1 MSRRHTSKHHPRHPW
16 RALGTA
22 LAAAVIATTGLAGAA
37 AAQKGVQDID
47 LEHEWQL
54 LTYRSDSGLDRSLDP
69 DSSLDP
75 VPAGIGAT
83 LLLFGGADAWG
94 DAACSSYQ
102 TSYSVE
108 AQNLFID
115 PPQIDYVECDPASR
129 DFDSAFYDLLA
140 EVASYNLTGSM
151 LIAKDALGDPLMVLT
166 RATIDDDPTVSRWK
180 LARIGGA
187 DGSVEPVING
197 LDPWME
203 FLPGG
208 SLVGDTGCGSFISKY
223 ATNQGTMD
231 ITDVHYRLG
240 SSCTETAHAQAQD
253 TIDAL
258 TEVAGFDVLPAGL
271 RLKDAADVTRL
282 AFSPDLDLEKRI
294 WTPTAI
300 FDSAGNVLRE
310 GQTLSTSAIKL
321 YTDRADGRTICRPY
335 TAEDIRAG
343 LALNIL
349 FKSFQGDPCKAPKK
363 SGKVDKSTV
372 EQDYVQALKATASHA
387 LRGTE
392 LEFKDVDGNT
402 LMLLEPQ
409 ADLIG
414 PTWQVQWLGRD
425 RQKVTGL
432 PPTATFT
439 ENGLVSG
446 DTGVMRPDAGFVN
459 AFLADF
465 STPWATRIEITNVDA
480 GRYCANKKRAK
491 TEACQQEKRF
501 LELLA
506 EADGYIAREGDL
518 RLLRATDVIMRL
530 VPPHAANADS

>member
-1 MSRRHTSKHHPRHPW
+1 MSRRHTSKHHPRRLW

-22 LAAAVIATTGLAGAA
+22 LATAVIATTGLAAGA

-54 LTYRSDSGLDRSLDP
+54 LSYRSDGKLE
-69 DSSLDP
+69 P

-102 TSYSVE
+102 TAYSVV

-115 PPQIDYVECDPASR
+115 TPQPEYVECDPGSR
-129 DFDSAFYDLLA
+129 EFDSAFYDLLA
-140 EVASYNLTGSM
+140 DVASYNLTGSM
-151 LIAKDALGDPLMVLT
+151 LIVKDDLGKQLMVLT
-166 RATIDDDPTVSRWK
+166 RATIDDDPTVSRWS

-187 DGSVEPVING
+187 DGSVEPVIDG
-197 LDPWME
+197 LGPWME

-208 SLVGDTGCGSFISKY
+208 SLVGETGCGSFMGKY

-240 SSCTETAHAQAQD
+240 SSCTEAAHAQAQG
-253 TIDAL
+253 TIDSL
-258 TEVAGFDVLPAGL
+258 TEIAGFDVLPAGL

-282 AFSPDLDLEKRI
+282 AFSPDLELDARI
-294 WTPTAI
+294 WTPTVI

-310 GQTLSTSAIKL
+310 GQTLSTSAIQLQAKN
-321 YTDRADGRTICRPY
+321 ADGRTICRPY
-335 TAEDIRAG
+335 TADDIRSG
-343 LALNIL
+343 LALNIV
-349 FKSFQGDPCKAPKK
+349 FNAESFEIGSCKAPKK
-363 SGKVDKSTV
+363 PGKVDKSAV
-372 EQDYVQALKATASHA
+372 EEDYVQALKATASHA

-432 PPTATFT
+432 PPTVTFN
-439 ENGLVSG
+439 ESFLVSG
-446 DTGVMRPDAGFVN
+446 DTGVMRPDTGFVN
-459 AFLADF
+459 AFVAQF
-465 STPWATRIEITNVDA
+465 SMPAATRIDITTIEAD
-480 GRYCANKKRAK
+480 RYCANKKRAK

-501 LELLA
+501 LDLLGQA
-506 EADGYIAREGDL
+506 ESYIARDQDL
-518 RLLRATDVIMRL
+518 RLLRGTDVIMQL
-530 VPPHAANADS
+530 VPQHAVTADG

>member
-1 MSRRHTSKHHPRHPW
+1 MSRRHTSKHHPRHLW
-16 RALGTA
+16 RALGSA
-22 LAAAVIATTGLAGAA
+22 LATAVIATTGLTGTA
-37 AAQKGVQDID
+37 AAQQGVQDID

-54 LTYRSDSGLDRSLDP
+54 LTYRSDSGPKLDS
-69 DSSLDP
+69 

-83 LLLFGGADAWG
+83 LLLFGGEDAWG

-102 TSYSVE
+102 TSYDVE

-115 PPQIDYVECDPASR
+115 PPQIDYVDCDPASR
-129 DFDSAFYDLLA
+129 EFDSVFYDLLDK
-140 EVASYNLTGSM
+140 VASYNLTGSV
-151 LIAKDALGDPLMVLT
+151 LVVKDDLGDPLMVLT
-166 RATIDDDPTVSRWK
+166 RATIDDDPTVARWS
-180 LARIGGA
+180 LTRIGGA
-187 DGSVEPVING
+187 DGSVEPVIDG
-197 LDPWME
+197 LKPWME

-208 SLVGDTGCGSFISKY
+208 SLVGATGCGSLIGKY

-240 SSCTETAHAQAQD
+240 SSCTEAAHAQAQE
-253 TIDAL
+253 TIDSL
-258 TEVAGFDVLPAGL
+258 SEIAGFDVLPAGL

-282 AFSPDLDLEKRI
+282 AFSPYLDLEQRI
-294 WTPTAI
+294 WTPTVI
-300 FDSAGNVLRE
+300 FDGAGNVLRE
-310 GQTLSTSAIKL
+310 GQTLSTSAIQL
-321 YTDRADGRTICRPY
+321 QAQTADGRTICRPY

-363 SGKVDKSTV
+363 SGKVDRSAV
-372 EQDYVQALKATASHA
+372 EKDYVQALKATASHA

-409 ADLIG
+409 ADLVG

-425 RQKVTGL
+425 KQKVTDL

-446 DTGVMRPDAGFVN
+446 ETGVMRPDSGYVN
-459 AFLADF
+459 DFLAEF
-465 STPWATRIEITNVDA
+465 ATPAATRLEITDIDA
-480 GRYCANKKRAK
+480 NRYCAKKKRAK
-491 TEACQQEKRF
+491 TEACQQEQRF

-506 EADGYIAREGDL
+506 EADGYIAREQDL
-518 RLLRATDVIMRL
+518 KLLRGTDVIMQL
-530 VPPHAANADS
+530 VPQHAINAAG